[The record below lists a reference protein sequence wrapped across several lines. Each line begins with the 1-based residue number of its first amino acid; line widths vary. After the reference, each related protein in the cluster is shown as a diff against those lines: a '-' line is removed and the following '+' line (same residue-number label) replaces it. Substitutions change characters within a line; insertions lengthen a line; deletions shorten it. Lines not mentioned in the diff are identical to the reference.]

1 MAGGLDS
8 GPLRGPGRGAGA
20 HAHPAA
26 ELPGKAGRSGQHLR
40 HGLSKGPQRIK
51 TNVKKIIEEGTAS
64 DEFNPVE
71 INATA
76 NMLFAMLNGL
86 MRQQIAGMDKLKG
99 VEAAMVAFCRNAL
112 VLEP

>member
-76 NMLFAMLNGL
+76 RNTYIWEAKRLLET
-86 MRQQIAGMDKLKG
+86 
-99 VEAAMVAFCRNAL
+99 VEGD
-112 VLEP
+112 E